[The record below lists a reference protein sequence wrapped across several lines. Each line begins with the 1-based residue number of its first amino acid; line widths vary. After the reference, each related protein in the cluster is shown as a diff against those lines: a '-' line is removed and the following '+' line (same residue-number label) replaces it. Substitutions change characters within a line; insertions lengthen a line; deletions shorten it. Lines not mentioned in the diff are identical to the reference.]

1 MLINDPAAFSL
12 VVPTYNGTPF
22 LRRALDYLRET
33 GFQGQIVLS
42 DNSAPEPRAYVQ
54 GCAAD
59 YPELSIQ
66 VYAYPEAT
74 RFLDKLVDT
83 LKQLPSR
90 CVMLHAHDDFFIP
103 QETDACVQ
111 FLEAQPAYSVARGL
125 VARVRFERNPRMG
138 PSSPPELRV
147 SMQSMR
153 SYEQDDPLERLIDH
167 VAQFTPTFY
176 SVHRRTNLIECYALT
191 EAATQN
197 VIFFQHLFSAIAALQ
212 GKIHTSEWLYYVRQG
227 HPRSWSQTLFDS
239 GDYEHWPRLIVS
251 PHYSRY
257 YGEFRRALCDLAAQR
272 FGADP
277 AAFGSRLDDA
287 SISLIR
293 RGFCQVGGGTDEK
306 AHHLERVG
314 NPASPEHAFL
324 RQLANFVLK
333 YPDTY

>member
-22 LRRALDYLRET
+22 LRRTLDYFAEA
-33 GFQGQIVLS
+33 GFEGQIVLS
-42 DNSAPEPRAYVQ
+42 DNSAPESRAYVER
-54 GCAAD
+54 CAAD
-59 YPELSIQ
+59 YPGLSIR
-66 VYAYPEAT
+66 VCTYPEPT

-83 LKQLPSR
+83 LEQLPSR
-90 CVMLHAHDDFFIP
+90 CVMLHAHDDFFVP
-103 QETDACVQ
+103 EETDACVR
-111 FLEAQPAYSVARGL
+111 FLESQPAYAVARGR
-125 VARVRFERNPRMG
+125 VARVRFMRGPG
-138 PSSPPELRV
+138 TDPSSPPELRI
-147 SMQSMR
+147 SMQTMR

-167 VAQFTPTFY
+167 VGQFTPTFY

-212 GKIHTSEWLYYVRQG
+212 GKIHTSDWLFYVRQG
-227 HPRSWSQTLFDS
+227 HPRSWSQSLTDS

-257 YGEFRRALCDLAAQR
+257 YSEFRKALCDLACER

-277 AAFGSRLDDA
+277 AAFGTRIDNA
-287 SISLIR
+287 SIALIR
-293 RGFCQVGGGTDEK
+293 RGFCQIADEPDDK
-306 AHHLERVG
+306 AHYLERAQ
-314 NPASPEHAFL
+314 NPGSPEHTFL
-324 RQLANFVLK
+324 RQLGNFIMK